1 MRGMKAGAMIWMAVL
16 IVFSFLAGCNIK
28 QETERQNTI
37 TTQELGNNE
46 GTILEKKIQKMDG
59 VEDVKIMQARNDLL
73 VAIKV
78 TTVDRFQLQEIT
90 KKVKKKVEARHPD
103 MDVTVSPDKKIFL
116 EMDKFEAKHAEKQ
129 YNEDKIHKKIKSLI
143 KLSKDEG

>member
-1 MRGMKAGAMIWMAVL
+1 MIGMKARAMKWMIVL
-16 IVFSFLAGCNIK
+16 TVFSFLAGCNIK
-28 QETERQNTI
+28 QETEKQNTI
-37 TTQELGNNE
+37 TTQEMGHNE
-46 GTILEKKIQKMDG
+46 GTILEKNIQKMEG
-59 VEDVKIMQARNDLL
+59 VDDVKIIQAQNDLL

-90 KKVKKKVEARHPD
+90 KKVKKKVEDRHPD
-103 MDVTVSPDKKIFL
+103 MEVTVSPDKKIFL

-129 YNEDKIHKKIKSLI
+129 YSEDKIHKKIKSLI